1 MKRKYIVMGV
11 SGCGK
16 SSIGQA
22 VADKLNIPFFDGDDY
37 HSEANV
43 QKMQSGVP
51 LTDEDRRSWLIRL
64 NALLRENDSLVV
76 ACSALKP
83 EYRDILGNGCQDLVY
98 LYLKGDFETIWSRH
112 KARQGHYFQG
122 SAMLESQFET
132 LIEPSENEALHIDI
146 KQTPTQITQDILSR
160 I

>member
-22 VADKLNIPFFDGDDY
+22 VADELNIPFFDGDDY

-83 EYRDILGNGCQDLVY
+83 EYRDILGKGCQELVY